1 MTEQR
6 ATSGRDRR
14 FVLKAALAGGA
25 AAVLAPGVFL
35 IAETQARE
43 PAAAASTA
51 QRWGLLIDVSRCA
64 EGCTRCVDSCR
75 AEQGWEDRGRGAA
88 DPQWIR
94 QIVASDPQ
102 GGATITL
109 PVMCQHCAEAPCVDV
124 CPTGASFH
132 RADGIVLVDRH
143 LCIGCRYCVMAC
155 PLGARFFVDRDLQ
168 DQRPATPRGKGTAE
182 GCTLC
187 VHRIDAGQRP
197 ACVEACPGAMVFG
210 DLNDADSPIRQALA
224 RHPVTRLRPD
234 LRLGN
239 GVQYQSL

>member
-75 AEQGWEDRGRGAA
+75 AEQGWEDRGLR
-88 DPQWIR
+88 R
-94 QIVASDPQ
+94 SR
-102 GGATITL
+102 
-109 PVMCQHCAEAPCVDV
+109 
-124 CPTGASFH
+124 S
-132 RADGIVLVDRH
+132 
-143 LCIGCRYCVMAC
+143 
-155 PLGARFFVDRDLQ
+155 
-168 DQRPATPRGKGTAE
+168 
-182 GCTLC
+182 
-187 VHRIDAGQRP
+187 
-197 ACVEACPGAMVFG
+197 AM
-210 DLNDADSPIRQALA
+210 DSPDR
-224 RHPVTRLRPD
+224 RLRPTGRGQHHPARHVPA
-234 LRLGN
+234 LRRSALRRCLPDRRLVPPCRRHRAGGPASVHRLPLLRDGLSARCALLRGPGPGETSARPRRAAKARRRAARCASTASMPDN
-239 GVQYQSL
+239 GRPASRPVPVPWFSATSTTPTARSGKRWPGIP